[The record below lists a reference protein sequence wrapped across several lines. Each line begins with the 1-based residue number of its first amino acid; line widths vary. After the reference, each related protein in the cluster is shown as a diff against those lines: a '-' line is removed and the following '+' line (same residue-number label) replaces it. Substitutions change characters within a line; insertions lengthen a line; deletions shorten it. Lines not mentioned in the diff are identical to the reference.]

1 MGMGQIDRQQQYGQQ
16 QLVLL
21 RPPARPSSG
30 GLGGALDGL
39 DIDYD
44 SYILLLGLAAAAGA
58 YALYQI
64 ILTKGRRRS
73 FTSGQTWW
81 QFSLDRLSDFVWTG
95 KFYIF
100 DLKWWCMFNKTLTFD
115 LMTKT
120 VSNEI

>member
-1 MGMGQIDRQQQYGQQ
+1 MGVGQIDRQQQYGQQ

-21 RPPARPSSG
+21 RPPARASSG

-44 SYILLLGLAAAAGA
+44 SYILLIGLALAAGA

-95 KFYIF
+95 KFYKL
-100 DLKWWCMFNKTLTFD
+100 DLKLQCMFNKNILYLT
-115 LMTKT
+115 
-120 VSNEI
+120 